1 MKGKNLHLV
10 YIATNSFA
18 VKITNTNFT
27 TISELHDDT
36 ASTMILHQLYV
47 IRLSCSVPFLN
58 YGKKFL
64 PGLLINAST
73 HATLHQGLQLLQ
85 GVLLQC
91 KEQ

>member
-36 ASTMILHQLYV
+36 ASTIRHQAISL
-47 IRLSCSVPFLN
+47 CPA
-58 YGKKFL
+58 
-64 PGLLINAST
+64 P
-73 HATLHQGLQLLQ
+73 QLWQ
-85 GVLLQC
+85 RVSAWTSY
-91 KEQ
+91 

>member
-10 YIATNSFA
+10 YIATNSYA

-27 TISELHDDT
+27 TLSELYDDT
-36 ASTMILHQLYV
+36 ASTIH

-58 YGKKFL
+58 YGKEFL

-73 HATLHQGLQLLQ
+73 HATLYQGLQLLQ
-85 GVLLQC
+85 SVLLTRQGAVSL
-91 KEQ
+91 